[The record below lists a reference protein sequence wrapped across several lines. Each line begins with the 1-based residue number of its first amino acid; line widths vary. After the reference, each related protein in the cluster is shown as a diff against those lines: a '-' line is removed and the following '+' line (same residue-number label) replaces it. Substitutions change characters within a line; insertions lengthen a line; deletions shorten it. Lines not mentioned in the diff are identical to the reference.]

1 MIGLERITY
10 KTAMPA
16 NPAPWQTLAVKH
28 RHPRDLCIEFD
39 EPTHR
44 YTVNGSYDG
53 WISCT
58 GFLHTFFPHFDADAT
73 IAKMMKGKNWTSSK
87 YYGMTAAEIKAQ
99 WNASG
104 KTASESGTAMHLGI
118 EQFHN
123 GTLPDT
129 VVQDSVEWKYF
140 QQYWADC
147 GSDLEPYRTEWE
159 VWSEEHKLAGSID
172 MIYRKKSD
180 GTFVIY
186 DWKRSKE
193 IKTSNDWDSGYGP
206 VSHLPNCNYWHYT
219 LQLNVYKWFL
229 ETFYGCVV
237 SDLYLVILH
246 PDNRNYKR
254 LRLNLLP
261 DEVQGMLECRKRALL
276 ANSSCPV
283 LLPMPSVE
291 EQVESSGPLFLTD
304 T

>member
-1 MIGLERITY
+1 
-10 KTAMPA
+10 MPA
-16 NPAPWQTLAVKH
+16 NPQPWQSLAVKN

-44 YTVNGSYDG
+44 YTVNGTSDG

-58 GFLHTFFPHFDADAT
+58 GFLHTFFPHFDPDVT
-73 IAKMMKGKNWTSSK
+73 IKKMMSGKNWTNSK
-87 YYGMTAAEIKAQ
+87 YYGMTAEEIKAQ
-99 WNASG
+99 WSNSG
-104 KTASESGTAMHLGI
+104 KDASEAGTAMHLGI
-118 EQFHN
+118 EMFHN
-123 GTLPDT
+123 GADPDDA
-129 VVQDSVEWKYF
+129 VKASVEWKYF
-140 QQYWADC
+140 QNYWKEC

-193 IKTSNDWDSGYGP
+193 IKTSNDWETGYGP
-206 VSHLPNCNYWHYT
+206 ASHLPNCNYWHYT

-237 SDLYLVILH
+237 SDLYLIILH
-246 PDNRNYKR
+246 PDNKNYRR
-254 LRLNLLP
+254 LRLNILGE
-261 DEVQGMLECRKRALL
+261 EVAGMLECRKRAL
-276 ANSSCPV
+276 AEGSKSSV
-283 LLPMPSVE
+283 LLPMPVAEEEVQSVPTSFGF
-291 EQVESSGPLFLTD
+291 VNDS
-304 T
+304 

>member
-1 MIGLERITY
+1 
-10 KTAMPA
+10 MPA
-16 NPAPWQTLAVKH
+16 NPLEWQSLARKN
-28 RHPRDLCIEFD
+28 RNPRDLCIEFD

-44 YTVNGSYDG
+44 YTVNGSSNG

-58 GFLHTFFPHFDADAT
+58 GFLHSFFPHFNADET
-73 IAKMMKGKNWTSSK
+73 IKKMMNGKNWVNSK
-87 YYGMTAAEIKAQ
+87 YYGMTAAEIKAM

-104 KTASESGTAMHLGI
+104 KDASEAGTAMHLGI
-118 EQFHN
+118 EMFHN
-123 GTLPDT
+123 GATIEQSI
-129 VVQDSVEWKYF
+129 QDSIEWKYF
-140 QQYWADC
+140 QNFWKEC
-147 GSDLEPYRTEWE
+147 GEDLEPFRTEWE

-193 IKTSNDWDSGYGP
+193 IKTSNDWETGYGP
-206 VSHLPNCNYWHYT
+206 VNHLPNCNYWHYT

-237 SDLYLVILH
+237 SDLYLIILH
-246 PDNRNYKR
+246 PDNKNYRR
-254 LRLNLLP
+254 LRLNILT
-261 DEVQGMLECRKRALL
+261 DEVEAMLACRKRAL
-276 ANSSCPV
+276 NEKSSSSV
-283 LLPMPSVE
+283 VLPMPTVE
-291 EQVESSGPLFLTD
+291 EPSTSKPLFLED

>member
-1 MIGLERITY
+1 
-10 KTAMPA
+10 MPA
-16 NPAPWQTLAVKH
+16 NPLEWQSLARKN
-28 RHPRDLCIEFD
+28 RNPRDLCIEFD

-44 YTVNGSYDG
+44 YTVNGSSNG

-58 GFLHTFFPHFDADAT
+58 GFLHSFFPHFNADET
-73 IAKMMKGKNWTSSK
+73 IKKMMNGKNWLNSK
-87 YYGMTAAEIKAQ
+87 YYGMTAAEIKAM

-104 KTASESGTAMHLGI
+104 KDASEAGTAMHLGI
-118 EQFHN
+118 EMFHN
-123 GTLPDT
+123 GALVDQSI
-129 VVQDSVEWKYF
+129 QDSVEWNYF
-140 QQYWADC
+140 QNFWKEC
-147 GSDLEPYRTEWE
+147 GEDLEPFRTEWE

-193 IKTSNDWDSGYGP
+193 IKTSNDWESGYGP
-206 VSHLPNCNYWHYT
+206 VNHLPNCNYWHYT

-237 SDLYLVILH
+237 SDLYLIILH
-246 PDNRNYKR
+246 PDNKNYRR
-254 LRLNLLP
+254 LRLNILTE
-261 DEVQGMLECRKRALL
+261 EVEAMLACRKRALEEK
-276 ANSSCPV
+276 SSSSI
-283 LLPMPSVE
+283 LIPMPTIE
-291 EQVESSGPLFLTD
+291 EPSASKPLFLED